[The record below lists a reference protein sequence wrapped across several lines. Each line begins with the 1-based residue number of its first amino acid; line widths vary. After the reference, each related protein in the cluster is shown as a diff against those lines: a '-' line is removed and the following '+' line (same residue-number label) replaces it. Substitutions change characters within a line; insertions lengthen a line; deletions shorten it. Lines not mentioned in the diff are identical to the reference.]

1 MYRFLFTPAWLGRL
15 AVALVLATVMGL
27 LGGWQLSRYEE
38 RSAINARIDAATAET
53 AAPLTEVLT
62 APSAGASPGPAPPE
76 EALWSMVT
84 ATGRYDPD
92 HEILVRGRTVSGQVG
107 YEVLTPLVLPDGAA
121 VLINRGW
128 VPPGG
133 DAAGAHPE
141 VPPASTG
148 QVTVAGR
155 VRPSESGSRPV
166 ETIEGVT
173 QTRRIHLDTL
183 AAALPYPIYGG
194 YLQLD
199 TQDPPADD
207 ALTPIPVRRE
217 NALLNAAYT
226 VQWWLFAV
234 LVLVGFGVLARKEA
248 TRGSAPAAPKAPAP
262 PVPPVAGSNAETG
275 RGG

>member
-1 MYRFLFTPAWLGRL
+1 GSHGRGGVPAGGRR
-15 AVALVLATVMGL
+15 G
-27 LGGWQLSRYEE
+27 E
-38 RSAINARIDAATAET
+38 RGTR
-53 AAPLTEVLT
+53 
-62 APSAGASPGPAPPE
+62 
-76 EALWSMVT
+76 
-84 ATGRYDPD
+84 
-92 HEILVRGRTVSGQVG
+92 SG
-107 YEVLTPLVLPDGAA
+107 EH
-121 VLINRGW
+121 R
-128 VPPGG
+128 
-133 DAAGAHPE
+133 
-141 VPPASTG
+141 
-148 QVTVAGR
+148 
-155 VRPSESGSRPV
+155 
-166 ETIEGVT
+166 EGVT
-173 QTRRIHLDTL
+173 QTRRIHRDTL